1 MLPGDAADPDGNQPE
16 TLPTRMPPADALPAD
31 PLPPVPV
38 DEPHL
43 AAFAA
48 WLDQEL
54 EQLELR
60 WAPFAAPAALRDV
73 KLRVSR

>member
-1 MLPGDAADPDGNQPE
+1 MLPGDTADPDGNQPE
-16 TLPTRMPPADALPAD
+16 TLNAPLPEA
-31 PLPPVPV
+31 PLPPVDVP
-38 DEPHL
+38 EPHI

-48 WLDQEL
+48 WLDHEL